1 MKTAQKAIVAYKIAM
16 RYRMHG
22 VMYAL
27 TEQWAWFHF
36 SCASLA
42 VNKSHDDDSFL
53 LNHANYQQ
61 VDWEREL
68 RQALEWSR

>member
-1 MKTAQKAIVAYKIAM
+1 VSFITRPNDTGVLLEVDS
-16 RYRMHG
+16 RFRHGDSYR
-22 VMYAL
+22 
-27 TEQWAWFHF
+27 
-36 SCASLA
+36 
-42 VNKSHDDDSFL
+42 SFL